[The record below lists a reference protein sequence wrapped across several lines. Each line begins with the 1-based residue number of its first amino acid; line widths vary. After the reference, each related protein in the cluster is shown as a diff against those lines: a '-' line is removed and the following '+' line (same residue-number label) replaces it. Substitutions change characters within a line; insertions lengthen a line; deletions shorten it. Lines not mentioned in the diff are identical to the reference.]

1 VYVLGIIVAAIAV
14 LVLFSLAW
22 RWASRVWSIPCPSLL
37 GWSLEGSIADWA
49 AGTATTLDRLRL
61 KPGQTILEIG
71 PGPGRLLV
79 PAAWRIL
86 PEGRAIGVDIQH
98 KMIERLKARAQQGG
112 VANLTALVGDTA
124 ALKLPDE
131 SVDLV
136 FLCTVLGEIPD
147 RAAALGECYRVLKP
161 GGALSITEIL
171 GDPHYQTRG
180 KAQRLAEG
188 AGFELKL
195 IEGGWRS
202 YTASF
207 RKPAGDSHERTADRR
222 INA

>member
-1 VYVLGIIVAAIAV
+1 VLVLGIIAAAIA
-14 LVLFSLAW
+14 LFVLFFVAW
-22 RWASRVWSIPCPSLL
+22 RIASRFWSIPCPSRL
-37 GWSLEGSIADWA
+37 GWSLEGSIADWI
-49 AGTATTLDRLRL
+49 AGTNATLDCLRL

-71 PGPGRLLV
+71 PGPGRLLI
-79 PAAWRIL
+79 PAAWRVL
-86 PEGRAIGVDIQH
+86 PGGRAIGIDIQH
-98 KMIERLKARAQQGG
+98 KMIQRLQKRAEQGG
-112 VANLTALVGDTA
+112 VTNLTALVGDATD
-124 ALKLPDE
+124 LKLPDA
-131 SVDLV
+131 SVDLA

-147 RAAALGECYRVLKP
+147 RAAALAECNRVLKP

-171 GDPHYQTRG
+171 GDPHYQSRG

-207 RKPAGDSHERTADRR
+207 RKP
-222 INA
+222 

>member
-1 VYVLGIIVAAIAV
+1 VYVLWIILAAIAV
-14 LVLFSLAW
+14 FALFNVAW

-49 AGTATTLDRLRL
+49 AGTNITLERLRL

-71 PGPGRLLV
+71 PGPGRLLI
-79 PAAWRIL
+79 PAAWRVL
-86 PEGRAIGVDIQH
+86 PGGRAIGIDIQF
-98 KMIERLKARAQQGG
+98 KMIERLNARAEQGG
-112 VANLTALVGDTA
+112 VTNLTALVGDATA
-124 ALKLPDE
+124 LELPDE

-136 FLCTVLGEIPD
+136 FLCTVLGEIPN
-147 RAAALGECYRVLKP
+147 RAAALAECYRVLKP
-161 GGALSITEIL
+161 GGALSITEIM

-180 KAQRLAEG
+180 KAQRLAEQ

-207 RKPAGDSHERTADRR
+207 RKP
-222 INA
+222 